1 MSNSLTKSLIGRV
14 SATKVDHGH
23 LDSIHKQLPRF
34 LIERSALG
42 HLGQGLAEDEHVG
55 VLFPDLKLV
64 KFLVADV
71 VGDVLNDEEDG
82 GPVMYDLI
90 EVKETK
96 D

>member
-23 LDSIHKQLPRF
+23 LDAIHKQLPRF
-34 LIERSALG
+34 LIERSAFG

-55 VLFPDLKLV
+55 VLFSDLKLV

-71 VGDVLNDEEDG
+71 VGHVFNDEEDG
-82 GPVMYDLI
+82 GPVMWY
-90 EVKETK
+90 
-96 D
+96 

>member
-1 MSNSLTKSLIGRV
+1 MTKSLIGRV

-23 LDSIHKQLPRF
+23 LDFIHKQLPRF
-34 LIERSALG
+34 LIERSAFG

-55 VLFPDLKLV
+55 VLFSDLKLV

-71 VGDVLNDEEDG
+71 VGHVFNDEEDG

-90 EVKETK
+90 
-96 D
+96 